1 MSITKRIDQAREAF
15 MNNDLKA
22 SKAAHQKKAI
32 AKAAKEEH
40 GGAGSQYIGNM
51 VYGGLDGIVTTF
63 AVVSGVA
70 GANLGANVVMIMG
83 VANLLAD
90 GLSMAIGAYLSE
102 KSVKEY
108 YNNEK
113 RRETW
118 EVENYPEG
126 ERLELKEIYKSQG
139 YPDPDVAKL
148 VEIKTANKKRWV
160 ETMMV
165 EELGLLADEKK
176 PLTGSAITF
185 ASFVVAGSL
194 PLLSYLVG
202 LFIPIPM
209 NIAFWISI
217 GLSALA
223 LFSLGAAK
231 VKVTGLKPIR
241 SGLEMLIVGGLAAGV
256 AYGVGVLLKGIGG

>member
-1 MSITKRIDQAREAF
+1 MSITKRLDQAREAYK
-15 MNNDLKA
+15 NKDLNA
-22 SKAAHQKKAI
+22 SQKAHQKKAI
-32 AKAAKEEH
+32 ANAAKEAH

-51 VYGGLDGIVTTF
+51 VLGGLDGIITTF

-90 GLSMAIGAYLSE
+90 GLSMAIGAFLSE
-102 KSVKEY
+102 KSVNEY
-108 YNNEK
+108 YSNEK
-113 RRETW
+113 RREIW

-139 YPDPDVAKL
+139 YPDSDVAKL

-202 LFIPIPM
+202 LFVKIPM
-209 NIAFWISI
+209 NIAFYISI
-217 GLSALA
+217 GLSAFA
-223 LFSLGAAK
+223 LFALGAAK

-241 SGLEMLIVGGLAAGV
+241 SGLEMLLVGGLAAGV
-256 AYGVGVLLKGIGG
+256 AYGVGVLLGGIGG

>member
-1 MSITKRIDQAREAF
+1 MSITKRLDQAREAYK
-15 MNNDLKA
+15 NKDLNA
-22 SKAAHQKKAI
+22 SQKAHQKKAI
-32 AKAAKEEH
+32 TNAAREEH

-113 RRETW
+113 KREAW
-118 EVENYPEG
+118 EVDNYPEG

-139 YPDPDVAKL
+139 YPDSDIEQL
-148 VEIKTANKKRWV
+148 VKIKTAHKKRWV

-165 EELGLLADEKK
+165 EELGLLADDKK
-176 PLTGSAITF
+176 PLTGSLVTF

-202 LFIPIPM
+202 LFIKIPM
-209 NIAFWISI
+209 NVAFWISI

-231 VKVTGLKPIR
+231 VKVTGLKPLR